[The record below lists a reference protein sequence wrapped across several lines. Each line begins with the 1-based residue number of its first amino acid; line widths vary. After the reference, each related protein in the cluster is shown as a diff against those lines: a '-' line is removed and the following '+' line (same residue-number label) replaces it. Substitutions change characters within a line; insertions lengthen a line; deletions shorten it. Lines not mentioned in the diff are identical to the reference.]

1 MTNIVMQAGDID
13 RALTRISFEILEA
26 NKGPDDLVLL
36 GIPTRGVP
44 LAERLAAKIAKTETG
59 VDPKTITGA
68 VDITMYRD
76 DLHGKP
82 LKHTHP
88 TRIPLSGIDGKVV
101 VLVDDVLFS
110 GRSVRAALDA
120 IGELGRPRMVK
131 LAVLVDRGH
140 RELPIRADFVGK
152 NLPTSRSEQVSV
164 HLTPLDDTD
173 EVVLS

>member
-1 MTNIVMQAGDID
+1 VTNIVMQAGDID

-120 IGELGRPRMVK
+120 IGELGRPAWSSSPCSSIGAPRAADSGG
-131 LAVLVDRGH
+131 LRGQEPAH
-140 RELPIRADFVGK
+140 VALRAGQRASH
-152 NLPTSRSEQVSV
+152 TA
-164 HLTPLDDTD
+164 
-173 EVVLS
+173 